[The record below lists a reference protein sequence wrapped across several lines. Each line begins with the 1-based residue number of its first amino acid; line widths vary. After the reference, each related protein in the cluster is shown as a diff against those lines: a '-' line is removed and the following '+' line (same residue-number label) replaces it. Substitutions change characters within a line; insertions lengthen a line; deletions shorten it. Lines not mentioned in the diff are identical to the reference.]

1 MYLSS
6 WLVVFAKKTLEN
18 TTEEQRKLSA
28 KYKLRIKFS
37 IGEYELNCC
46 IILPVLILMEGGG
59 KMADCLRLSTTSQ
72 LFVFSVWQLG
82 NKRLN
87 IAGPV
92 KRSFQWKTWKPSKND
107 WECWD
112 VNRGSNFNIKL
123 NVIPIEDPRSDVKDK
138 SFCMQILRF
147 ALQSRGSAFL

>member
-59 KMADCLRLSTTSQ
+59 EMAD
-72 LFVFSVWQLG
+72 
-82 NKRLN
+82 
-87 IAGPV
+87 
-92 KRSFQWKTWKPSKND
+92 
-107 WECWD
+107 
-112 VNRGSNFNIKL
+112 
-123 NVIPIEDPRSDVKDK
+123 
-138 SFCMQILRF
+138 
-147 ALQSRGSAFL
+147 